1 MGENLDKVKG
11 TIKEETGRATGDEE
25 LTREGQ
31 VDQAKGD
38 VKQGVDD
45 AGDAIK
51 RGLDRATDR
60 S

>member
-11 TIKEETGRATGDEE
+11 TIKEEAGGATGDEE

-38 VKQGVDD
+38 VKQGVDE